1 MNILKNILLN
11 KKMKFDCFYTLIKK
25 VYLILIIITL
35 FIKIKI
41 TIFITITIFLTVTN
55 GKNNYNNSRVVYSIF
70 YTF

>member
-1 MNILKNILLN
+1 
-11 KKMKFDCFYTLIKK
+11 MKFYCFYTPNKN

-35 FIKIKI
+35 FIKIII

-55 GKNNYNNSRVVYSIF
+55 GKNNYNNSREVYSIF